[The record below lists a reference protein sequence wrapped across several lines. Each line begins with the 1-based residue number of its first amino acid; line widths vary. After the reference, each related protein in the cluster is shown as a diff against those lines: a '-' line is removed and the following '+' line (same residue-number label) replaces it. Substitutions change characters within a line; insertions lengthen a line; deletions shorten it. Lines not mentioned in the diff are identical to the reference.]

1 MRRYEFH
8 RQGRVVWSLVFDKSL
23 TRWCVEMW
31 EPQKESVQ
39 FTLAEFESSAYGARL
54 SEQLAQAMRDAE
66 ADA

>member
-8 RQGRVVWSLVFDKSL
+8 REGQVVWSLVFDKKVN
-23 TRWCVEMW
+23 RWCIEMW

-39 FTLAEFESSAYGARL
+39 FAFAEFENSAHGSRL
-54 SEQLAQAMRDAE
+54 SEQLAEAVREAE